1 MYLPLPSMRRS
12 RHPLAR
18 VLSLVLGLA
27 LLGLLLIFG
36 LLAAGILLVGGSALL
51 AWRYWTR
58 GRHVAPTHATVD
70 APHDTQPKVLEG
82 EFVVLRRER
91 SATR

>member
-1 MYLPLPSMRRS
+1 MYLQLSPLSRS

-51 AWRYWTR
+51 IWRSWTR
-58 GRHVAPTHATVD
+58 RRHVAAPGANAS
-70 APHDTQPKVLEG
+70 APHDAKPNVLEG
-82 EFVVLRRER
+82 EFVVLRREGP
-91 SATR
+91 ATH

>member
-1 MYLPLPSMRRS
+1 MRRS

-58 GRHVAPTHATVD
+58 RRQVVPANANVD
-70 APHDTQPKVLEG
+70 APRDTQPTKVLEG
-82 EFVVLRRER
+82 EFVVLRREGP
-91 SATR
+91 ATR

>member
-51 AWRYWTR
+51 VWRYWTR
-58 GRHVAPTHATVD
+58 RHQAGAGTANVGGPRD
-70 APHDTQPKVLEG
+70 AQPKVLEG
-82 EFVVLRRER
+82 EFVVLRREGPAAR
-91 SATR
+91 

>member
-1 MYLPLPSMRRS
+1 MPLSLPFMRHS

-36 LLAAGILLVGGSALL
+36 LLAAGILLVGGSVLL

-58 GRHVAPTHATVD
+58 RQHLARTDAHVATPGNAQRQV
-70 APHDTQPKVLEG
+70 PEG
-82 EFVVLRRER
+82 EYVVLRREGP
-91 SATR
+91 ATR

>member
-18 VLSLVLGLA
+18 VLSLVLGLV
-27 LLGLLLIFG
+27 LLGMLLIFG

-58 GRHVAPTHATVD
+58 KRQGAPTDPTVGVPRD
-70 APHDTQPKVLEG
+70 AQPKVLEG
-82 EFVVLRRER
+82 EFVVLRREGR
-91 SATR
+91 ATR